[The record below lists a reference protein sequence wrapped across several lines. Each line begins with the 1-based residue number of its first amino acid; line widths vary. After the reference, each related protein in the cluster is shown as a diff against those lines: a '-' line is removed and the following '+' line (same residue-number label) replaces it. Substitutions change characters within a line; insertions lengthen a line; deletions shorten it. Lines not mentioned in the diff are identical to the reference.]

1 MDPAPLA
8 LLWDVDG
15 TLAETELNG
24 HRVAF
29 NEAFRAA
36 ELPWHWDEATYLQL
50 LQVSGGRERL
60 SGWLTTM
67 EGQAPDAARLDAL
80 VRCKQACYSALVR
93 RGALPLRDGVADLI
107 REAAAAGLAQVI
119 VTTSSRAAVQGLVE
133 GSLGTLA
140 EAFSF
145 WVCGDDVAAKKPDPQ
160 GYRLAVERLGLPPQ
174 QLLVLEDS
182 ANGVAAAEAAGL
194 PCLLTLSSLS
204 RHEPAE
210 SLAAARAVVEGLAT
224 ADGGGMVQVHR
235 GPLCPQPR
243 ITLAWLQELCAGP

>member
-29 NEAFRAA
+29 NEAFQAA
-36 ELPWHWDEATYLQL
+36 GLPWHWDEATYLQL

-60 SGWLTTM
+60 AGWLTAM

-80 VRCKQACYSALVR
+80 VRSKQACYSALVR
-93 RGALPLRDGVADLI
+93 RGALPLRAGVADLI
-107 REAAAAGLAQVI
+107 GEAAAAGLAQVI

-133 GSLGTLA
+133 GSLGALA

-145 WVCGDDVAAKKPDPQ
+145 WVCGDDVSAKKPDPQ
-160 GYRLAVERLGLPPQ
+160 GYRLAMERLGLPAQ
-174 QLLVLEDS
+174 QLLALEDS
-182 ANGVAAAEAAGL
+182 ANGVAAATAAGL

-204 RHEPAE
+204 RHEPE
-210 SLAAARAVVEGLAT
+210 PSLAAARAVVEGLAPE
-224 ADGGGMVQVHR
+224 DGAGLVQVLR
-235 GPLCPQPR
+235 GPGCRQPR